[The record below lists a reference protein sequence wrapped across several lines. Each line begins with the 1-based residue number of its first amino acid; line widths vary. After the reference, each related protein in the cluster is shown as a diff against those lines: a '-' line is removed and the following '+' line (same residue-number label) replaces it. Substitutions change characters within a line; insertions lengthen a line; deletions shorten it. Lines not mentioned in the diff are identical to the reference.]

1 MASAWSRWGSKLST
15 LWTEQPKSTSPQLPP
30 DEEEMTSSRSPD
42 STSATP
48 GDQSSGS
55 IADASSAAFE
65 ATSQDDSTSGEEQLE
80 FVTESTWGVAL
91 DEEGASDV
99 RPTTCFWSSA
109 IVLWKETRSRLEIIF
124 REHVNTLLACT
135 ACLPFNL
142 AGNSDRD

>member
-55 IADASSAAFE
+55 IADASS
-65 ATSQDDSTSGEEQLE
+65 QDDSTSGEEQLE

-99 RPTTCFWSSA
+99 RADDLLLELGDS
-109 IVLWKETRSRLEIIF
+109 VVEGDKE
-124 REHVNTLLACT
+124 
-135 ACLPFNL
+135 
-142 AGNSDRD
+142 

>member
-99 RPTTCFWSSA
+99 RADDLLLELGDS
-109 IVLWKETRSRLEIIF
+109 VVEGDKE
-124 REHVNTLLACT
+124 
-135 ACLPFNL
+135 
-142 AGNSDRD
+142 